1 MNPLEILQ
9 TYWPRLLDGTL
20 MTLQLT
26 GLGALI
32 AAMVSPFLALV
43 RVQAAPLAQAPLRLY
58 ISFMR
63 GTPILAQLFL
73 IFYGSGQ
80 FRPFLQEWGLWSF
93 FREPFNCA
101 LLAFA
106 LNSTA
111 YQTEI
116 LRGGMLGVNAGE
128 IEAAKAIGMKR
139 LTVLRRVLFP
149 HAYRIAWPA
158 LGNEVILL
166 MKASALASVVTVFD
180 IMGRTRQVFS
190 RSFDFSVYLWAAL
203 IYLCITALF
212 VLFWRLAERRLSPQ
226 LARVPVPRSRDAP
239 REATSIARPLPD
251 RRP

>member
-1 MNPLEILQ
+1 MNPLDILIQ
-9 TYWPRLLDGTL
+9 YWPRLLDGTL
-20 MTLQLT
+20 MTIKLT
-26 GLGALI
+26 LLGAVI
-32 AAMVSPFLALV
+32 AAIISPMFALIRANASPV
-43 RVQAAPLAQAPLRLY
+43 AQAPLRLY

-63 GTPILAQLFL
+63 GTPILGQLFL
-73 IFYGSGQ
+73 IYYGSGQ

-93 FREPFNCA
+93 FRDPFNCA

-116 LRGGMLGVNAGE
+116 LRGGIMGVARGE
-128 IEAAKAIGMKR
+128 IEAAKAIGMR
-139 LTVLRRVLFP
+139 PSRVLRRIVFP

-180 IMGRTRQVFS
+180 IIGRTRQIFS

-203 IYLCITALF
+203 IYLCITAIF
-212 VLFWRLAERRLSPQ
+212 VLLWRLGERKLSRHIGAQ
-226 LARVPVPRSRDAP
+226 SDSRTILNPPEGPKA
-239 REATSIARPLPD
+239 
-251 RRP
+251 

>member
-1 MNPLEILQ
+1 MDPIDILIQ
-9 TYWPRLLDGTL
+9 YWPRLLDGTL
-20 MTLQLT
+20 MTIKLT
-26 GLGALI
+26 LLGALI
-32 AAMVSPFLALV
+32 AAAISPLFALMRVQSPFIV
-43 RVQAAPLAQAPLRLY
+43 QAPLRIY

-80 FRPFLQEWGLWSF
+80 FRPLLQEWGLWSF

-116 LRGGMLGVNAGE
+116 LRGGILGVNRGE
-128 IEAAKAIGMKR
+128 IEAAKAIGMSR
-139 LTVLRRVLFP
+139 LKTLSRVVFP

-180 IMGRTRQVFS
+180 IMGRTRQIFS

-212 VLFWRLAERRLSPQ
+212 VLVWRLAERRLSRHLQPQ
-226 LARVPVPRSRDAP
+226 HNKSLSAP
-239 REATSIARPLPD
+239 KTAGAQS
-251 RRP
+251 

>member
-1 MNPLEILQ
+1 MNPSDILLQ
-9 TYWPRLLDGTL
+9 DWPRLLDGTL
-20 MTLQLT
+20 MTIKLT
-26 GLGALI
+26 LLGALI
-32 AAMVSPFLALV
+32 AAAVSPFFALI
-43 RVQAAPLAQAPLRLY
+43 RVQASPLVQSPLRLY

-80 FRPFLQEWGLWSF
+80 FRPFLQEYGLWSF
-93 FREPFNCA
+93 FRDPFNCA
-101 LLAFA
+101 LLTFA

-116 LRGGMLGVNAGE
+116 LRGGIMGVPRGE
-128 IEAAKAIGMKR
+128 IEAAKAVGMGR
-139 LTVLRRVLFP
+139 FLTIRRVIFP

-190 RSFDFSVYLWAAL
+190 RSFDFSVYLWAAV
-203 IYLCITALF
+203 IYLCITAIF
-212 VLFWRLAERRLSPQ
+212 VLAWRYAERRLSRHIDSNDQ
-226 LARVPVPRSRDAP
+226 PRA
-239 REATSIARPLPD
+239 AVKPLKGTAG
-251 RRP
+251 

>member
-1 MNPLEILQ
+1 MNPVEILVQ
-9 TYWPRLLDGTL
+9 YWPRLLDGTL
-20 MTLQLT
+20 MTLKLT
-26 GLGALI
+26 FLGALI
-32 AAMVSPFLALV
+32 AGLVSPGFALI
-43 RVQAAPLAQAPLRLY
+43 RVHASPMVQAPLRLY
-58 ISFMR
+58 VSFMR

-80 FRPFLQEWGLWSF
+80 FRPFLQEWGLWTF
-93 FREPFNCA
+93 FRDPFNCA

-116 LRGGMLGVNAGE
+116 LRGGIMGVPQGE
-128 IEAAKAIGMKR
+128 VEAAKAIGMSR
-139 LTVLRRVLFP
+139 FLTLRRVVFP

-180 IMGRTRQVFS
+180 VMGRTRQIFS
-190 RSFDFSVYLWAAL
+190 KTFDFSVYLWAAL

-212 VLFWRLAERRLSPQ
+212 VLVWRLAERRLSRHIYAPHD
-226 LARVPVPRSRDAP
+226 ARRGAGPFKETRA
-239 REATSIARPLPD
+239 
-251 RRP
+251 

>member
-1 MNPLEILQ
+1 MHPIEII
-9 TYWPRLLDGTL
+9 TAYWPRLLDGTL
-20 MTLQLT
+20 MTLRLSF
-26 GLGALI
+26 LGALI
-32 AAMVSPFLALV
+32 AALFAPVFALIRAHASPV
-43 RVQAAPLAQAPLRLY
+43 AQAPLRLY

-80 FRPFLQEWGLWSF
+80 FRPFLEEWGMWSF
-93 FREPFNCA
+93 FRDPFNCA

-116 LRGGMLGVNAGE
+116 LRGGIMGVNRGE
-128 IEAAKAIGMKR
+128 IEAAKAIGMGHVKM
-139 LTVLRRVLFP
+139 LRRVVFP

-180 IMGRTRQVFS
+180 IMGRTRQIFS
-190 RSFDFSVYLWAAL
+190 RTFDFSVYLWAAL
-203 IYLCITALF
+203 IYLSITAVF
-212 VLFWRLAERRLSPQ
+212 VLLWRQVERHLSRHI
-226 LARVPVPRSRDAP
+226 AARDAP
-239 REATSIARPLPD
+239 RSTTHPMKDPRT
-251 RRP
+251 